1 MSADMP
7 QSDTPI
13 EADSRPGEGELEAG
27 TGRKGEILDAALGVF
42 AEKGYDAGSM
52 REIASKVGVSEPA
65 LYRHFSGKEALF
77 LALMRVGAGRLRNE
91 TLALVREIR
100 PDGLR
105 EQLVTILR
113 DRRRAIRFYGPLLRT
128 ILPAAAR
135 NERFL
140 EEYRSVI
147 VRPAFEAI
155 TEKAAELDD
164 ALGVPDAAASRPER
178 VRALMS
184 LIVGYM
190 VSSFVLGD
198 DPDEAIVDAAL
209 RVMGWDRSA

>member
-1 MSADMP
+1 MSADAP
-7 QSDTPI
+7 QAGNAAPMGP
-13 EADSRPGEGELEAG
+13 EAE
-27 TGRKGEILDAALGVF
+27 TGRKGEILDAALEVF
-42 AEKGYDAGSM
+42 AEKGYDGGSM

-65 LYRHFSGKEALF
+65 LYRHFSGKEAIF
-77 LALMRVGAGRLRNE
+77 LALMRLGASRIRNE
-91 TLALVREIR
+91 TLALVGEIR
-100 PDGLR
+100 PESLR
-105 EQLVTILR
+105 EQLIAILR

-155 TEKAAELDD
+155 TRKAAELDE
-164 ALGVPDAAASRPER
+164 ALGVPEAAATRPAR

-184 LIVGYM
+184 LMVGYL

-209 RVMGWDRSA
+209 RVMGWDRSG